1 MFCERS
7 LSRLILLKTSVQST
21 LDRAVLNYFKTEPR
35 GRKVSDCKVLRGSA
49 VNREKGQL
57 TVFIDNAA
65 FHGL

>member
-35 GRKVSDCKVLRGSA
+35 GRKSNDCKVLRGSA

-57 TVFIDNAA
+57 TAFIDNAA
-65 FHGL
+65 FYAL